1 MANPI
6 LRNSFNTEERV
17 YEGEPMTISGAINK
31 TLTLLALVT
40 VSAGYSWY
48 LMASGFTDKASMLC
62 LGGAVVGFILAL
74 VIIFSRGRLAPVL
87 SPFYAIGEG
96 FFIGGISSFF
106 EAAYSGIVM
115 QAVAGTLAA
124 LLSML
129 LLYRAKVIQCTD
141 KFRAVLFTAT
151 MSIGVIYLIQIIAS
165 LFGRGIPQIFT
176 SSAIGIGFS
185 VVVVLIAAFNLIV
198 DFDFI
203 EKGAENMLPKAF
215 EWYGAFGLMVTLIW
229 LYLEILRLLAKL
241 ADRN

>member
-62 LGGAVVGFILAL
+62 LGGAVAGFILAL

-198 DFDFI
+198 DVDFI

>member
-62 LGGAVVGFILAL
+62 LGGAVAGFILAL

-106 EAAYSGIVM
+106 EATYSGIVM

>member
-62 LGGAVVGFILAL
+62 LGGAVAGFILAL

>member
-40 VSAGYSWY
+40 VSAGYTWY

-62 LGGAVVGFILAL
+62 LGGAVAGFILAL

>member
-62 LGGAVVGFILAL
+62 LGGAVAGFILAL

-96 FFIGGISSFF
+96 FFIGGISSFLKPHIR
-106 EAAYSGIVM
+106 E
-115 QAVAGTLAA
+115 L
-124 LLSML
+124 
-129 LLYRAKVIQCTD
+129 
-141 KFRAVLFTAT
+141 
-151 MSIGVIYLIQIIAS
+151 
-165 LFGRGIPQIFT
+165 
-176 SSAIGIGFS
+176 
-185 VVVVLIAAFNLIV
+185 
-198 DFDFI
+198 
-203 EKGAENMLPKAF
+203 
-215 EWYGAFGLMVTLIW
+215 
-229 LYLEILRLLAKL
+229 
-241 ADRN
+241 